1 MDNERPTPPPAQQA
15 LPFDDEAGLPVPYAL
30 TARARLEVA
39 PDAVPDLEVVP
50 SVPAG
55 DDRSDATRTTAAR
68 ARSTGTAVARRSPPA
83 GSRGGP
89 SSSRHPTGRPVEDD
103 GALDEPA
110 DTRPSR
116 ARALRRAGVGVP
128 QIARQLGVEELT
140 VRAWVGD
147 LGGAPTVD
155 HPAGGLVA
163 LPGLPAAGGGADPAG
178 RRRERAREE
187 GRLRLR
193 QDPRFAAGL
202 GLLVGAGEVD
212 AHGVGLRTH
221 DPRVAAA
228 VIDWLTEYGGV
239 RPERIR
245 VVLRLGAKVA
255 GDLARH
261 TWSGELRL
269 PLEQLT
275 HTRWRGAPDPQA
287 VEALL
292 HVTDE
297 RLAARLTGWTQA
309 LLEPEPTPLDAAF

>member
-15 LPFDDEAGLPVPYAL
+15 LPFDDEAERPVPYAL
-30 TARARLEVA
+30 TARARREVA
-39 PDAVPDLEVVP
+39 PEAVPELEVVP
-50 SVPAG
+50 PVPDEHA
-55 DDRSDATRTTAAR
+55 RSGPTPPTSGRG
-68 ARSTGTAVARRSPPA
+68 RSTGASTSPRSRSA
-83 GSRGGP
+83 ASRGGAVP
-89 SSSRHPTGRPVEDD
+89 SGHPAQDD

-116 ARALRRAGVGVP
+116 ARALRRAGVRVP

-147 LGGAPTVD
+147 LGGGAA
-155 HPAGGLVA
+155 AGHQPSGLVA
-163 LPGLPAAGGGADPAG
+163 LPGLPSAGAGADPAV

-187 GRLRLR
+187 GRIRLR
-193 QDPRFAAGL
+193 QDPGFAAGL
-202 GLLVGAGEVD
+202 GLLVGAGEID
-212 AHGVGLRTH
+212 EHGVGLRTN

-228 VIDWLTEYGGV
+228 VVDWLTTYGGV
-239 RPERIR
+239 GPERVR

-275 HTRWRGAPDPQA
+275 HTRWRGAPEQDA

-297 RLAARLTGWTQA
+297 RLAARLGGWTQA

>member
-15 LPFDDEAGLPVPYAL
+15 LPFDDEAERPVPYAL
-30 TARARLEVA
+30 TARARREVA
-39 PDAVPDLEVVP
+39 PEAVPDLEVVP
-50 SVPAG
+50 PVPAK
-55 DDRSDATRTTAAR
+55 DDPSDATRTTDPR
-68 ARSTGTAVARRSPPA
+68 GRSTATAPARRGRPA
-83 GSRGGP
+83 ASRGGQP
-89 SSSRHPTGRPVEDD
+89 ASRRPAGHPTEDD

-147 LGGAPTVD
+147 LGGAPGA
-155 HPAGGLVA
+155 HHQAGGLVA
-163 LPGLPAAGGGADPAG
+163 LPGLPAAGVGADPAG

-212 AHGVGLRTH
+212 AHGVGVRTH
-221 DPRVAAA
+221 DPRVVAAI
-228 VIDWLTEYGGV
+228 IDWLTEYGGV

-245 VVLRLGAKVA
+245 VVLRLGPKVA

-297 RLAARLTGWTQA
+297 RLAARLTGWMQA